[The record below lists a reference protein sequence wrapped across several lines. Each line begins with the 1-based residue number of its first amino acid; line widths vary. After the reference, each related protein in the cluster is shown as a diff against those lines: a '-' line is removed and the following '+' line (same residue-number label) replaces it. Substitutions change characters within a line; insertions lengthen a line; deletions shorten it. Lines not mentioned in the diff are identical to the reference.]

1 MRIVGGK
8 FRGRRLFVPRGPDV
22 RPTSD
27 RVREAIFSIL
37 ADKVEGARVLDLFA
51 GTGALGLEALSRGAA
66 RAAFVDRR
74 PLALKT
80 INRNVEALGLEGST
94 RVLRT
99 DLSRGPGGLRQ
110 ETGPFDLIFM
120 DPPYGKGLVAP
131 ALGMAVRLGLA
142 GPETQA
148 VVEQYF
154 REARPRI
161 GPEWILAQERVYG
174 RTRVSFLYFSCL
186 AGHNEA

>member
-8 FRGRRLFVPRGPDV
+8 FKGRRLFVPRGLDV
-22 RPTSD
+22 RPTAD
-27 RVREAIFSIL
+27 RVREAVFSIL
-37 ADKVEGARVLDLFA
+37 AAEVEGARVLDIFA

-66 RAAFVDRR
+66 RAVFVDRR
-74 PLALKT
+74 SQALKT
-80 INRNVEALGLEGST
+80 IKRSVEALGLEGSA
-94 RVLRT
+94 RIVRT

-131 ALGMAVRLGLA
+131 ALDMAVRLGLA

-148 VVEQYF
+148 VVEQSC
-154 REARPRI
+154 REDPLRI
-161 GPEWILAQERVYG
+161 GPDWTMTQERVYG
-174 RTRVSFLYFSCL
+174 RTRVSFLYF
-186 AGHNEA
+186 E